1 MKGPLIMYYQLL
13 AHLIGD
19 YVLQSEWM
27 AMNKT
32 KRSWPALVHVF
43 FYTIPFFFLTTDIF
57 DLILISGTH
66 FLIDRFSIAKHIAS
80 LRDYICPIKLWF
92 VKKEDNKPV
101 WLGFWLNV
109 IIDNTMHL
117 VINAI
122 VLAAP

>member
-1 MKGPLIMYYQLL
+1 MYYQLL

-27 AMNKT
+27 ALNKT
-32 KRSWPALVHVF
+32 KRSWPAVVHVF
-43 FYTIPFFFLTTDIF
+43 FYTIPFCFISTNFEE
-57 DLILISGTH
+57 LILISGTH
-66 FLIDRFSIAKHIAS
+66 FLIDRFSIAKYVANI
-80 LRDYICPIKLWF
+80 RDYICPIKLWF

-101 WLGFWLNV
+101 WLEFWLTV

-117 VINAI
+117 VINAV